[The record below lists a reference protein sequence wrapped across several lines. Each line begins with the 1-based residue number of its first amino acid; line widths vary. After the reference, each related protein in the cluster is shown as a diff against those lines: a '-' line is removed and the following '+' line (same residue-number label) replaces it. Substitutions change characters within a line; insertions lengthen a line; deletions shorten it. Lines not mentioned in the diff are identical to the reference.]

1 MIFARDRAV
10 PRLVESLARAA
21 ERDPVGR
28 KLLISPSVVVGR
40 ELLRRL
46 SLGGHGWIGFEVTT
60 VGKVAHLLAERGLQ
74 RDGIGVVDAFEHQA
88 LLDTALDSALAVEDG
103 RLAELSEGVGFR
115 EKVHGAVNAMRLA
128 GIEARTLDGA
138 RFSQWEKKLFLLRV
152 LQRYE
157 RLLSE
162 RRRADVAAVL
172 DLALEALDGAGGTL
186 PTHLGADAVCL
197 VPGLSTRGLI
207 GRMVAAL
214 AGRGAVL
221 LETDPVEGLDPP
233 KGVLWGRCAD
243 SSPGSKLYAPDR
255 VDAHVEV
262 LDVDFFHA
270 ASVEAELREVLR
282 RVIERGLAW
291 DEVEIVTPDPAAYGS
306 ALHAL
311 SARLG
316 IAVTYAVGLPVAR
329 TRTGRVVR
337 AYLEW
342 IEGGFQADPIRRL
355 LEAGDLRPPRSRQ
368 QHPAA
373 ALARRFRSLRI
384 GWGRKRYRTQLLD
397 ALAGVSRL
405 DRRSRESDEA
415 FVRRRE
421 RAESELLALK
431 AILFPALKATP
442 SVPDRIGSEGGPVS
456 PSELARGLT
465 AFLRR
470 VPRGRGPDRS
480 AREEIGRTLERIQA
494 TLTRRTEFR
503 ASVSILRG
511 HLDIRVRPELLG
523 DDQDGVG
530 APWSSVG
537 GALHLSDLEHGG
549 YTGREAVFLVGFDAD
564 RVPGG
569 GGQDP
574 VLLDSERRVLG
585 PDLPTSGEILA
596 ERLFRL
602 AALVARLRGRVTLSY
617 CAWAATE
624 ARSVGPSSVLLQAL
638 RLTERDPSL
647 HFTDLRERM
656 RRVVSAVP
664 PVGRPPLDS
673 DDVWMSTLGSGA
685 VLAHGLEAVRASY
698 PGLDRGLAALAE
710 RRVGI
715 PGAVHGV
722 IEPRPDRLDPRLN
735 SATVVSA
742 SRLEGLGACPL
753 RYLHQGV
760 LKLYPPEDPELDPDR
775 WLDPLVRGSLLHD
788 VYERTLRGAR
798 SSGVKPHDRRFEV
811 LALDALREG
820 IERVRHEVPTPGEG
834 TQAREVQGLREDV
847 LSFVRMVRQDAPE
860 YVALEL
866 TFGIGGDDPVVLD
879 LPSGPLALRGA
890 VDRVDQDL
898 EGAHVVDY
906 KTGSAYAHERDTG
919 VYDGGRRLQ
928 HAIYAHAAED
938 RLGVRVMDGQYH
950 FPTRRGQ
957 NQRFVYG
964 REPLQRVAGL
974 IEAMLD
980 GVAAG
985 HFVPTDQADDCTF
998 CDYAAICRV
1007 RRGDFGTTESPLSSW
1022 SQEHLNTG
1030 LQPSFAHLKR
1040 VRTYED

>member
-1 MIFARDRAV
+1 MSPARYRAA
-10 PRLVESLARAA
+10 PRLVEALARAGR
-21 ERDPVGR
+21 RDPVAR
-28 KLLISPSVVVGR
+28 KLLISPNVVVGR

-46 SLGGHGWIGFEVTT
+46 SLGGRGWIGFEVTT
-60 VGKVAHLLAERGLQ
+60 VGNLAHLLAEPGLERGGL
-74 RDGIGVVDAFEHQA
+74 GVVDAFEHQA
-88 LLDTALDSALAVEDG
+88 LLDAALDSALAVEGG

-115 EKVHGAVNAMRLA
+115 QKVHGAVNALRLA
-128 GIEARTLDGA
+128 GVEPRMLDGA

-152 LQRYE
+152 LQRFE

-162 RRRADVAAVL
+162 RRRADLAAVL
-172 DLALEALDGAGGTL
+172 ALALDELDRAGGTL
-186 PTHLGADAVCL
+186 PPYLDAERIYL
-197 VPGLSTRGLI
+197 VPGMSTRGLVGGI
-207 GRMVAAL
+207 VDAL
-214 AGRGAVL
+214 SARGAVL
-221 LETDPVEGLDPP
+221 LETDPVEGLDTPE
-233 KGVLWGRCAD
+233 GVLWGQCANP
-243 SSPGSKLYAPDR
+243 SPGSKLHAPDR
-255 VDAHVEV
+255 ADADVEV

-282 RVIERGLAW
+282 RVIERGLPW
-291 DEVEIVTPDPAAYGS
+291 DEVEIITPDPAAYGS

-337 AYLEW
+337 TYLDW
-342 IEGGFQADPIRRL
+342 IEGGFHGDPIRRL
-355 LEAGDLRPPRSRQ
+355 LEAGDLRPPRSRD

-397 ALAGVSRL
+397 ALEGVSGL
-405 DRRSRESDEA
+405 ERRGHESDEVFA
-415 FVRRRE
+415 RRRQ

-442 SVPDRIGSEGGPVS
+442 SVPDRIGSTSGPVS
-456 PSELARGLT
+456 PAELARGLR

-480 AREEIGRTLERIQA
+480 AREEIGRILERIEA

-503 ASVSILRG
+503 VSVSMLRR
-511 HLDIRVRPELLG
+511 HLDIRVRPEMLG
-523 DDQDGVG
+523 DDQDGAG

-549 YTGREAVFLVGFDAD
+549 YTGREATFLVGFDAD
-564 RVPGG
+564 RVSGG

-574 VLLDSERRVLG
+574 VLLDSDRRALDA
-585 PDLPTSGEILA
+585 DLPTSGEIFS
-596 ERLFRL
+596 ERNFRL

-617 CAWAATE
+617 CSWAATE
-624 ARSVGPSSVLLQAL
+624 ARSVGPSSLLLQAL
-638 RLTERDPSL
+638 RLTERDSSL

-656 RRVVSAVP
+656 ARVVSAVP
-664 PVGRPPLDS
+664 SVGRPPLDS
-673 DDVWMSTLGSGA
+673 DDVWMSALGSGD
-685 VLAHGLEAVRASY
+685 VLARGLEAVRASF

-710 RRVGI
+710 RRSGV
-715 PGAVHGV
+715 PGPLHGV
-722 IEPRPDRLDPRLN
+722 IVARPDQLDPRLN
-735 SATVVSA
+735 PAAVVSA

-760 LKLYPPEDPELDPDR
+760 LRLYPPEDPELDPDR
-775 WLDPLVRGSLLHD
+775 WLDALARGSLLHD
-788 VYERTLRGAR
+788 VYERTLRAAR
-798 SSGVKPHDRRFEV
+798 SAGVQPHERRFEM

-820 IERVRHEVPTPGEG
+820 IERVRREVPAPGDG
-834 TQAREVQGLREDV
+834 TQTREAQGLREDV
-847 LSFVRMVRQDAPE
+847 LSFVRMIRQDAPE

-879 LPSGPLALRGA
+879 LPSGPLAIRGA

-919 VYDGGRRLQ
+919 VFDGGRRLQ

-938 RLGVRVMDGQYH
+938 RLGLRVVDGQYH
-950 FPTRRGQ
+950 FPTRKGQ
-957 NQRFVYG
+957 NQRFVYE

-974 IEAMLD
+974 LEAMLD

-1007 RRGDFGTTESPLSSW
+1007 RRGDFGTTQSPLSAW
-1022 SQEHLNTG
+1022 SLEHLTTG
-1030 LQPSFAHLKR
+1030 LQPAFAHLKR
-1040 VRTYED
+1040 VRSYED